1 MKPRKERRAQRR
13 RSRATVRDA
22 QTKDLL
28 NVLAAQGEVPSGFF
42 QPRGREVV
50 MFPGADDS
58 VREHEMTHSEQYG
71 PLRAL
76 LDLGRVQD
84 KDTRRSMR
92 AITKGMDQEDY
103 DALDKE
109 GFSPLKYM
117 MDDPKEFEAILRSS
131 VNSPEAQ
138 GVDFNQ
144 GFDSILESLNSMPEE
159 DTNTNIRLLRKA
171 MSEGDLSEEQ
181 KDLFLR
187 AIRSN
192 LRS

>member
-84 KDTRRSMR
+84 RDTRRSMR

>member
-84 KDTRRSMR
+84 RDTRRSMR
-92 AITKGMDQEDY
+92 AMTKGMDQEDY

-144 GFDSILESLNSMPEE
+144 GFDSILESLNSMPEG

>member
-84 KDTRRSMR
+84 RDTRRSMR

-131 VNSPEAQ
+131 INSPEAQ

-144 GFDSILESLNSMPEE
+144 GFDSILESLKSMPEE
-159 DTNTNIRLLRKA
+159 DTNTNIRLLRAA
-171 MSEGDLSEEQ
+171 MGEGNLSEEQ
-181 KDLFLR
+181 KNLFLR

>member
-13 RSRATVRDA
+13 RSRATVREA

-28 NVLAAQGEVPSGFF
+28 NVLAAQGDVLSGFF
-42 QPRGREVV
+42 QPRGREAVL
-50 MFPGADDS
+50 FPGADDS
-58 VREHEMTHSEQYG
+58 VREHEMVHSEQYG

-84 KDTRRSMR
+84 RDTRRSMR
-92 AITKGMDQEDY
+92 GITKGMAQEDY
-103 DALDKE
+103 NSLDEE

-144 GFDSILESLNSMPEE
+144 DFDSILESLSSMPEQG
-159 DTNTNIRLLRKA
+159 TNTNIRLLRKA

>member
-42 QPRGREVV
+42 QPRGREAV

-58 VREHEMTHSEQYG
+58 VREHELVHSEQYG

-84 KDTRRSMR
+84 RDTRRSMK
-92 AITKGMDQEDY
+92 AITKGMAQEDY
-103 DALDKE
+103 DALDDE

-138 GVDFNQ
+138 GVDFSQ
-144 GFDSILESLNSMPEE
+144 DFDSILESLSSMPEE
-159 DTNTNIRLLRKA
+159 DTNTNIRLLRAA
-171 MSEGDLSEEQ
+171 MGEGNLSEEQ

>member
-13 RSRATVRDA
+13 RSRTTVRDA
-22 QTKDLL
+22 KTKDLL

-42 QPRGREVV
+42 QPRGREAV

-58 VREHEMTHSEQYG
+58 VREHELVHSEQYG

-84 KDTRRSMR
+84 RDTRRSMR
-92 AITKGMDQEDY
+92 AITKGMAQEDY
-103 DALDKE
+103 DALDDE

-131 VNSPEAQ
+131 VNSPEAE
-138 GVDFNQ
+138 GVDFDQ
-144 GFDSILESLNSMPEE
+144 DFDSIVESLKSMPEE

-171 MSEGDLSEEQ
+171 MSEGNLSEEQ

>member
-171 MSEGDLSEEQ
+171 MSEGNLSEEQ